1 MSIQTPISSK
11 PDFREATNLLR
22 GICALSVLLGH
33 YKFVFNSEVDFFK
46 NRPFEDFFSV
56 LYDNGG
62 ESVRIFWMISGLILT
77 HTYINQA
84 KVSARN
90 FLVARFARL
99 YPVHLVSLLVITLL
113 QQISMTSFKKY
124 EIYADNDIYHF
135 LLNVFFIQGWGF
147 EKSNSFNAPTWSV
160 SVELAVYAIFF
171 VSQGLLFKLRIGL
184 AISLL
189 LFLKILSL
197 SGVSLSGLFFY
208 NCLVDFTAGVV
219 VFFVVENFKMR
230 RNSIVWFGLIISSC
244 LIFVVP
250 ATLPLLNLEPNLLKF
265 VQLASIVLISAQA
278 DLISFSKCLRKIG
291 LLGKLSYSA
300 FLWHT
305 PILIVVNLTQESAW
319 LSEVI
324 GENHL
329 FLIIY
334 LVATYSTSF
343 LSFKLIEQPAQRY
356 LRQKLI
362 RA

>member
-1 MSIQTPISSK
+1 MIIQTSNSSK
-11 PDFREATNLLR
+11 PEFREATNLLR

-33 YKFVFNSEVDFFK
+33 YKFVFNSEVDFFTK
-46 NRPFEDFFSV
+46 RPFDDLFSV

-113 QQISMTSFKKY
+113 QQISMTNFKKY
-124 EIYADNDIYHF
+124 EMYGDNDTYHF

-147 EKSNSFNAPTWSV
+147 EKSYSFNAPTWSV

-171 VSQGLLFKLRIGL
+171 VSQGLLFKHRLGL
-184 AISLL
+184 AIGLL
-189 LFLKILSL
+189 LFLKIFSL

-219 VFFVVENFKMR
+219 VFFIVESFKMR
-230 RNSIVWFGLIISSC
+230 RKSIVWLGLIISFC

-250 ATLPLLNLEPNLLKF
+250 ARLPLLNLEPNLLKF
-265 VQLASIVLISAQA
+265 VQLASIVLIAAQA
-278 DLISFSKCLRKIG
+278 DLTNFSKYLRKIG
-291 LLGKLSYSA
+291 LLGELSYSA

-343 LSFKLIEQPAQRY
+343 LSFKLIERPAQRY
-356 LRQKLI
+356 LRQKLTY
-362 RA
+362 A